1 MPFKTSPTLPRF
13 ASAAMTLGVIC
24 LGLATPAAAA
34 QARYAVIAYSE
45 ANGRAAATRDWRTRG
60 EADADALKLCAST
73 GATDC
78 KVVVYTAK
86 SRHCVVLV
94 NTEKTFWASAS
105 GATDT
110 DATNKAFARLATI
123 TSAQGKVVSHWCNL
137 Y

>member
-1 MPFKTSPTLPRF
+1 MPSTTSPTLARSI
-13 ASAAMTLGVIC
+13 SAAMTFGVIC
-24 LGLATPAAAA
+24 LGLVAPAAAA
-34 QARYAVIAYSE
+34 QARFAVIAYSE
-45 ANGRAAATRDWRTRG
+45 ANGRAAATRDWLTRG
-60 EADADALKLCAST
+60 EADDNALKLCAST

-94 NTEKTFWASAS
+94 NTERTVWASAS

-110 DATNKAFARLATI
+110 DATNKAFARLKTV
-123 TSAQGKVVSHWCNL
+123 TSAQGKIVSHWCNL